1 MKIDVK
7 DGKRERFAVLYAR
20 TGNATEAAKQ
30 AGYSPRSAPQTGC
43 DLLKREDVQEVVR
56 REQDALLLEVRAKF
70 LPASLNALDR
80 LQEIVERG
88 DIKSMATVQAA
99 SAILKFAGFEPDKR
113 KDTPEEESRPLGI
126 VVIPQKCDSIE
137 EWVALREERERRR
150 KEKELE
156 V

>member
-1 MKIDVK
+1 MLNVK
-7 DGKRERFAVLYAR
+7 DGKRERFAVIYAR

-43 DLLKREDVQEVVR
+43 DLLKREDVQEIVR
-56 REQDALLLEVRAKF
+56 REQEALLLEVRAKF

-99 SAILKFAGFEPDKR
+99 SAILKFAGFEPTSKQEVR
-113 KDTPEEESRPLGI
+113 GTEGQPLQIG
-126 VVIPQKCDSIE
+126 VVAIPAKVQSVE
-137 EWVALREERERRR
+137 EWVRLQEER
-150 KEKELE
+150 KAQE
-156 V
+156 VEA